1 MKSEFARDDDRH
13 LEALS
18 ALGDGQADR
27 DELDASCEAWHS
39 SAELRRR
46 WHAYALIGDVLRSRE
61 LAQPPA
67 RDADFLCALRVRL
80 AQEPSASGQPE
91 RAGPSLAGWADWIRG
106 GLTNATSGRH
116 GFGIAAIA
124 AGGFAV
130 LALAVVL
137 RAPEPEAVAPIVAL
151 AVPAAESASAGSA
164 QMLRSPDLDRYLSAH
179 RQFAQGPAL
188 AAPGGM
194 RQVAVTPDAR

>member
-27 DELDASCEAWHS
+27 DELNASCEAWHS

-46 WHAYALIGDVLRSRE
+46 WHVYALIGDVLRSRE
-61 LAQPPA
+61 LAGPA
-67 RDADFLCALRVRL
+67 AHDADFLSALRVRL
-80 AQEPSASGQPE
+80 AQEQVPAGQQADAAAAV
-91 RAGPSLAGWADWIRG
+91 AGWTSRIRGWLAGGTA
-106 GLTNATSGRH
+106 GRP
-116 GFGIAAIA
+116 GFGIAAMA

-130 LALAVVL
+130 LGVTVLL
-137 RAPEPEAVAPIVAL
+137 RAPEQAAVAPVLAQ
-151 AVPAAESASAGSA
+151 AVPSAGPESASSA

-194 RQVAVTPDAR
+194 RPVAVTPDGR

>member
-27 DELDASCEAWHS
+27 DELHASCEAWHNS
-39 SAELRRR
+39 PELRTR

-67 RDADFLCALRVRL
+67 HDADFLSALRVRL
-80 AQEPSASGQPE
+80 AQEQVPAGQQAV
-91 RAGPSLAGWADWIRG
+91 AGTAVAGWASRIRDWLAG
-106 GLTNATSGRH
+106 GTAGRQ
-116 GFGIAAIA
+116 GYGIAAMA
-124 AGGFAV
+124 AGGLAV
-130 LALAVVL
+130 LGVTVL
-137 RAPEPEAVAPIVAL
+137 MRAPEQGAASPIVAQ
-151 AVPAAESASAGSA
+151 AVPAAGSESASST

-194 RQVAVTPDAR
+194 RPVAVTPDGR